1 LNTTL
6 KEIFDEFGAKLKEDL
21 QQKLRDEGVEYDGQD
36 SRLSASIVF
45 RFNDTNAQFN
55 LSMND
60 YWEVINDGRGVNKT
74 PPPIAPLENWIKRKS
89 MPIKISSKKQ
99 ALTKSIKDKTL
110 KKSVK
115 QKTRQQAIKS
125 AAIAMSKS
133 IGKKGFKGNQFADE
147 IINDGRLDELQNKVS
162 ESLQKQITISFNKAQ

>member
-1 LNTTL
+1 MNTTL

-45 RFNDTNAQFN
+45 RFNETNAQFN
-55 LSMND
+55 LYMND
-60 YWEVINDGRGVNKT
+60 YWEVLNDGRGPNKKA
-74 PPPIAPLENWIKRKS
+74 PPISPLENWIKRKS
-89 MPIKISSKKQ
+89 IPVKISNKKQ

-110 KKSVK
+110 KKSLS
-115 QKTRQQAIKS
+115 QQTRQQAIRS

-147 IINDGRLDELQNKVS
+147 VINDGRMDELQNKVS
-162 ESLQKQITISFNKAQ
+162 EVLKRKITISFNKA